1 MNTGGIPGWRSGL
14 APAFGPG
21 RDPGDPG
28 SNPTSG
34 SWCME
39 PASPSACSGGGS
51 GEGPAEG
58 AGGRRGRGAHAARPV
73 PTESRARVA
82 ANRRAALSWER
93 GGCGERRTETGDVFK
108 PGLRG
113 VRGGCSGDED
123 NDSDGN
129 TEALVQG
136 VNPPAPIVP
145 RVREGEGGVATGEE
159 EGGARRGFEPRPRRL
174 GGDPSVP
181 RCSRPPSPEQA
192 SLSAIFPTAF
202 AHFVSLYHIL
212 QFLEIPMKGALKNQ
226 FGKYCLKFY

>member
-1 MNTGGIPGWRSGL
+1 MRIPRFPLCFPAGDGGRRRRHWEGCGEVRATREEFRP
-14 APAFGPG
+14 APP
-21 RDPGDPG
+21 PPLTWYL
-28 SNPTSG
+28 PTPPPHGSG
-34 SWCME
+34 SFSIE
-39 PASPSACSGGGS
+39 LKERRGS

-58 AGGRRGRGAHAARPV
+58 AGRRWGRGGHAARPV
-73 PTESRARVA
+73 PAESRACVA

-123 NDSDGN
+123 NDSDGI

-159 EGGARRGFEPRPRRL
+159 EGGARFRA
-174 GGDPSVP
+174 
-181 RCSRPPSPEQA
+181 PSPA
-192 SLSAIFPTAF
+192 LGRRPLS
-202 AHFVSLYHIL
+202 S
-212 QFLEIPMKGALKNQ
+212 AL
-226 FGKYCLKFY
+226 LPSPLPRAR